1 MAIRAARP
9 SLGTGPPWPVLYR
22 AVPSPAQYPTGPCRA
37 SPRAPLTA
45 QARARGPVSC
55 RAGPRKPGT
64 TTQIGPPEAQK
75 LKKKHCR
82 WLRWAGAQKERCL
95 HRARAVRRP
104 HSRIELVDA
113 VAPPATLTSRRRHAR
128 RGAEPRRAWWPQ
140 EGGAV
145 PLSTPPPSLAVTPAG
160 PAGRRHH
167 GGARHGG
174 ARHERICRGAR
185 LLGRVEWERSGR
197 AAWRRGGGAAR
208 RHREEGSPERR
219 GGAGVRRG
227 RSSRQPVTAAE
238 GWGRRGEGEREVGVG
253 EGERLAGG
261 GARGRWG
268 VAGWG

>member
-1 MAIRAARP
+1 MDRARP
-9 SLGTGPPWPVLYR
+9 GTNRLTGR
-22 AVPSPAQYPTGPCRA
+22 AVLPAVPRSRPKHELTGLFRIVPAQKA
-37 SPRAPLTA
+37 
-45 QARARGPVSC
+45 
-55 RAGPRKPGT
+55 
-64 TTQIGPPEAQK
+64 
-75 LKKKHCR
+75 
-82 WLRWAGAQKERCL
+82 RCL

-104 HSRIELVDA
+104 HSRIELADA
-113 VAPPATLTSRRRHAR
+113 VAPPATPLPATLASQRRHARRPTPPPPIHAR

-167 GGARHGG
+167 AGAC
-174 ARHERICRGAR
+174 HERICRGAR
-185 LLGRVEWERSGR
+185 QLGRVEWERSGR

-208 RHREEGSPERR
+208 QHREEGSPERR